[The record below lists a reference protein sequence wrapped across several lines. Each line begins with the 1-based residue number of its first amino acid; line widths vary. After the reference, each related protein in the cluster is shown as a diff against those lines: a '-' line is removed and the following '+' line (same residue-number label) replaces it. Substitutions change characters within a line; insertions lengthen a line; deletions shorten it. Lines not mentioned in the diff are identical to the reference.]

1 MDFQNSHTEYLFRCN
16 FLLDKTR
23 TLKTSVT
30 FKIKLFLSWISQ
42 KLQIKDN
49 SSEKIKRRRKQTNL
63 SPEERLVNQRHRSV
77 PFKSALL
84 LLMENRH
91 LKERHSAA

>member
-1 MDFQNSHTEYLFRCN
+1 M
-16 FLLDKTR
+16 
-23 TLKTSVT
+23 
-30 FKIKLFLSWISQ
+30 SQ

-49 SSEKIKRRRKQTNL
+49 SSEKIKRRRKETNL

-84 LLMENRH
+84 LLIENRH
-91 LKERHSAA
+91 LKEKHDFIQLKRILSVSCKKNRFCLFFHTALLTQVN